1 MTKRPRAFLLSP
13 HERGQMLLGGAL
25 FLLLAAIV
33 AIALMRVAF
42 EDVAALEDLD
52 TTRDALLKESSL
64 QAARLNEVAMNQSLV
79 LWHLGGALRAQLE
92 FAEGSLLSAA
102 TRPFNKTQE
111 GRATLAKN
119 TAYAFF
125 RNALSLRSSRH
136 FESAGALLVRNAEIL
151 AAVEAK
157 SPGFRATLKEHSVG
171 DAFCKVG
178 KHWGKGQA
186 LSFPLLALL
195 TKAFAG
201 ATSFSFHTDR
211 CAFELAGHML
221 EQQGNRETLVSLDG
235 AWQAYAAERLAKGLP
250 TPPLFLPR
258 QGAKQAWNGIL
269 RNRKTSPRARFR
281 IEVVCEHPSVDSAA
295 ALLTPSWA
303 AFPIEVRRDE
313 SL

>member
-1 MTKRPRAFLLSP
+1 MRKNCRAFLLSD

-33 AIALMRVAF
+33 ATALMRVAF

-102 TRPFNKTQE
+102 TRPYNKTQE
-111 GRATLAKN
+111 GRASLAKDA
-119 TAYAFF
+119 AYAFF

-136 FESAGALLVRNAEIL
+136 FESAGTLLVRNSEIL
-151 AAVEAK
+151 AAVEAR
-157 SPGFRATLKEHSVG
+157 SPGFLATLQEHSIG

-178 KHWGKGQA
+178 KHWGNGQA

-195 TKAFAG
+195 TKTFAG
-201 ATSFSFHTDR
+201 ATSFSFNADR

-221 EQQGNRETLVSLDG
+221 AQRGNRETLLSLDS
-235 AWQAYAAERLAKGLP
+235 AWQAFASERLAKGIP

-258 QGAKQAWNGIL
+258 PGAKQAWQGIL
-269 RNRKTSPRARFR
+269 RIQTMSPRARFR
-281 IEVVCEHPSVDSAA
+281 VEVVCEHPLADSAA
-295 ALLTPSWA
+295 ALLSPSWA
-303 AFPIEVRRDE
+303 AFPSEVRRE
-313 SL
+313 KSL